1 MIEKLTGMQC
11 LSGLPDSVAA
21 AKIKAVAAAYGDGA
35 SVYCQRIDGGITAV
49 MGGMSPAFLSVCLLK
64 NADIPELV
72 SFFRMFGTEVFC
84 SEADAAALGS
94 ESESESASRYELMR
108 YSGSFSLPQPSHGKI
123 YDLYA
128 ALQMGLD
135 GDIELPKQDLF
146 YTDMC
151 IRYNHGAAEYA
162 LLPDAAAV
170 CGFMTDKVS
179 FITGVAVDCGSRRKG
194 RGKAA
199 LLSLIAAIKLKYP
212 DTKIYAAARPGAVE
226 FYKKCGF
233 KSSGRVVFLKY

>member
-1 MIEKLTGMQC
+1 MIEKLTDMQC
-11 LSGLPDSVAA
+11 LSDLPDSVAA
-21 AKIKAVAAAYGDGA
+21 ARIKAVAAAYGAGA

-72 SFFRMFGTEVFC
+72 SFFRMFGTEIFC
-84 SEADAAALGS
+84 SEADAAAFGS
-94 ESESESASRYELMR
+94 ASASRYELMR

-128 ALQMGLD
+128 ALQKGSD
-135 GDIELPKQDLF
+135 GDIELPEQDLF

-179 FITGVAVDCGSRRKG
+179 FITGVAVDCGLRRKG

-233 KSSGRVVFLKY
+233 KSSGRVVLLKY

>member
-1 MIEKLTGMQC
+1 MIEKLIDMQC
-11 LSGLPDSVAA
+11 LSDLPDSAA
-21 AKIKAVAAAYGDGA
+21 AARIKAVAAAYGDGA
-35 SVYCQRIDGGITAV
+35 FVYCQRINGGITAV

-64 NADIPELV
+64 EADIPELV

-84 SEADAAALGS
+84 GEADAADLGS
-94 ESESESASRYELMR
+94 ENARFDELML

-128 ALQMGLD
+128 ALQKGSD

-151 IRYNHGAAEYA
+151 IRYNHVAAEYA

-179 FITGVAVDCGSRRKG
+179 LITGVAVDCGSRRKG
-194 RGKAA
+194 RGRAA
-199 LLSLIAAIKLKYP
+199 LLSLIAAIRLKYP
-212 DTKIYAAARPGAVE
+212 DTKIYAAAHISAVG

-233 KSSGRVVFLKY
+233 KSSGRVALLKY